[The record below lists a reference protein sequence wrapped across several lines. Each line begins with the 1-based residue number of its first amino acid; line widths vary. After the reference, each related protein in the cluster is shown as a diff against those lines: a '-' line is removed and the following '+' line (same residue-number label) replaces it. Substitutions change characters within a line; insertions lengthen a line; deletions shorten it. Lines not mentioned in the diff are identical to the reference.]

1 MKDIKH
7 MIDHDASM
15 LAGTELFGTLW
26 PEERL
31 RIVRLCTNR
40 RLDAKQVACRQ
51 GEPGREMFI
60 VVSGRLKVSVI
71 SEEGKELSFFI
82 FHEND
87 VFGELALLDGER
99 RSATVTAIEPCE
111 LLVLHHKDF
120 QQLLKQ
126 NQLIGLKMLSL
137 LAGRVR
143 ATTLLYESSV
153 FIEIPGRLAS
163 KLLELGEEYG
173 VESDEGIKIDLKL
186 SQYELGTLIN
196 ASRESVNK
204 QLKTWES
211 QGIIQIKSGKILL
224 ADVAVLEAFV

>member
-1 MKDIKH
+1 
-7 MIDHDASM
+7 MIDHDDSL
-15 LAGTELFGTLW
+15 LAESKLFGDL
-26 PEERL
+26 PPVDRQ
-31 RIVRLCTNR
+31 RIVQLCTR
-40 RLDAKQVACRQ
+40 KRFAAKQVVFHQ

-60 VVSGRLKVSVI
+60 VVSGRLMVSVT
-71 SEEGKELSFFI
+71 SEDGKELGFFI

-87 VFGELALLDGER
+87 IFGELALLDGER
-99 RSATVTAIEPCE
+99 RSASVKAIEPCE
-111 LLVLHHKDF
+111 LLVLHHRDF
-120 QQLLKQ
+120 KRLLNQ
-126 NQLIGLKMLSL
+126 HQLIGLKLLSL

-143 ATTLLYESSV
+143 ATTLLYESTV

-173 VESDEGIKIDLKL
+173 AELEDGIEIDLKL

-211 QGIIQIKSGKILL
+211 QGIIQIRRGKIILS
-224 ADVAVLEAFV
+224 DVAVLEALV

>member
-1 MKDIKH
+1 
-7 MIDHDASM
+7 MIDHDASL
-15 LAGTELFGTLW
+15 LAESKLFGDL
-26 PEERL
+26 PPVDRQ
-31 RIVRLCTNR
+31 RIVQLCTR
-40 RLDAKQVACRQ
+40 KRFAAKQVIFHQ

-60 VVSGRLKVSVI
+60 VVSGRLMVSVT
-71 SEEGKELSFFI
+71 SEDGKELGFFI

-87 VFGELALLDGER
+87 IFGELALLDGER

-111 LLVLHHKDF
+111 LLVLHHRDF
-120 QQLLKQ
+120 KRLL
-126 NQLIGLKMLSL
+126 NQHQRIGLKLLSL

-143 ATTLLYESSV
+143 ATTSLYESTV

-163 KLLELGEEYG
+163 KLLELGEKYG
-173 VESDEGIKIDLKL
+173 VEFEDGVRIDLKL

-211 QGIIQIKSGKILL
+211 QGIIQIRRGKIILS
-224 ADVAVLEAFV
+224 DVAVLEALV

>member
-1 MKDIKH
+1 

-15 LAGTELFGTLW
+15 LADSELFGSLW
-26 PEERL
+26 PDDRL
-31 RIVRLCTNR
+31 RIVQLCTRR
-40 RLDAKQVACRQ
+40 RLAARQVVFHQ

-60 VVSGRLKVSVI
+60 VVSGRLKVSVT
-71 SEEGKELSFFI
+71 SEDGKELSFFI

-99 RSATVTAIEPCE
+99 RSATVTAIDPCE
-111 LLVLHHKDF
+111 LLVLHHNDF
-120 QQLLKQ
+120 KQLLKQ
-126 NQLIGLKMLSL
+126 NQHIGLKMLSM

-163 KLLELGEEYG
+163 KLLELSSEYG
-173 VESDEGIKIDLKL
+173 IESDEGILIDLKL

-211 QGIIQIKSGKILL
+211 QGIIQIRAGKIFL
-224 ADVAVLEAFV
+224 ADAAVLEAFA

>member
-1 MKDIKH
+1 
-7 MIDHDASM
+7 M
-15 LAGTELFGTLW
+15 LAESELFGDL
-26 PEERL
+26 PPVDRQ
-31 RIVRLCTNR
+31 RIVQLCAR
-40 RLDAKQVACRQ
+40 KRFAAKQVVFHQ

-71 SEEGKELSFFI
+71 SEDGKELSFFI

-87 VFGELALLDGER
+87 IFGELALLDGER

-111 LLVLHHKDF
+111 LLVLHHNDF
-120 QQLLKQ
+120 KQLLSQ
-126 NQLIGLKMLSL
+126 HRLIGLKLLSL
-137 LAGRVR
+137 LAGRIR

-163 KLLELGEEYG
+163 KLLELGEENGTETDDG
-173 VESDEGIKIDLKL
+173 VQIDLKL

-204 QLKTWES
+204 QLKTWEK
-211 QGIIQIKSGKILL
+211 QGIIKMRRGKIILS
-224 ADVAVLEAFV
+224 DVAVLEALV